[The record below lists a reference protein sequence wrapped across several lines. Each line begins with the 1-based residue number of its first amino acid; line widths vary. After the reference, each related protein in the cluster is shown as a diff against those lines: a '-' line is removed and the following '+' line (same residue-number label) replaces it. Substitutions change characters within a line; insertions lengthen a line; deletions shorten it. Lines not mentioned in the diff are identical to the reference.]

1 MEKPKRPRG
10 RPSAAAKAKY
20 DAEVKAFEEACSN
33 AFVEAKLK
41 QPHQKRRTH
50 LKPDDDTLQTIF
62 EFAKLD
68 CPQREI
74 AAVLHVSEY
83 QLVQFMKEFPQARE
97 AWEDGKEFHKII
109 LRADQVELSKKNAVM
124 GIFRGKNKLGQKDV
138 SESTINVN
146 TSVSEMTQE
155 QLMEI
160 AFGSGAAPKAA
171 KPHQKTK
178 H

>member
-10 RPSAAAKAKY
+10 RPTAESKAKY
-20 DAEVKAFEEACSN
+20 DAEMKAYEEHCSN
-33 AFVEAKLK
+33 AFVEAKLSE
-41 QPHQKRRTH
+41 PHQKRKSG
-50 LKPDDDTLQTIF
+50 LKPDEDTLRTIF

-74 AAVLHVSEY
+74 AAVLHVSEST
-83 QLVQFMKEFPQARE
+83 LITFMKNYPQARE

-109 LRADQVELSKKNAVM
+109 LRADQIELSKKNAVM

-138 SESTINVN
+138 SESNVN
-146 TSVSEMTQE
+146 INTTVSEMSQD

-160 AFGSGAAPKAA
+160 AFGGAGNADKR
-171 KPHQKTK
+171 PHQKTK

>member
-10 RPSAAAKAKY
+10 RPTAASKAKY
-20 DAEVKAFEEACSN
+20 EAELKAFDEARSN
-33 AFVEAKLK
+33 AFVEAKL
-41 QPHQKRRTH
+41 QAPFAKRKTH
-50 LKPDDDTLQTIF
+50 LKPDDETLQTIF

-83 QLVQFMKEFPQARE
+83 QLVQFMKDHPQARE
-97 AWEDGKEFHKII
+97 AWEDGREFHKII

-138 SESTINVN
+138 SETNVNVN

-160 AFGSGAAPKAA
+160 AFGSGAAPKTA